1 MDERELE
8 EYDQVGNISIGADV
22 SKMDRLNL
30 ETAPVDGG
38 RYDKQVVATLQTGE
52 SKRVSNIFIGKS
64 QASQGLALSDGSYAN
79 VEEIKKAISEE
90 LSRKTREYDGKVKVV
105 SKKGQYFD
113 INALIDSVVRS
124 SGKITLADG
133 SDKVKQHNYH
143 QSIQLPNSDK
153 TYSKGLSFGYGQMRL
168 PQGDYIST
176 EELQKALGEY
186 LLVVPKEKPVIPVPP
201 VPVQQEEIEQKKE
214 EPKKENYVVRVTK
227 KYKNRASKWLVGLAM
242 VATLLSGFKIK
253 DKTVK
258 VKESVPTR
266 QQVVQ
271 VLKANNVDYS
281 IDDLTY
287 ETNSGA
293 LTDEELSQIVSSF
306 DLGEKVKADNGL
318 TLNTN
323 SLLFGT
329 NKTFGKEFELENKK
343 AGYYAITGFSIV
355 HNGKIVNFIED
366 LYGEGKT
373 ANLGEFINDTLEQSG
388 LSINDVNIRI
398 HLGSSVDNTRGGW
411 CDITDLLKKGAITP
425 ELVKDVINKQTT
437 YKGSVD
443 NFEGKYV
450 TILKGN
456 KSVDI
461 PIVNDNGN
469 FYSEGARV
477 LGSDGK
483 EYIISSLT
491 VESSIKTGAH
501 TETQM
506 QEMDREVSSGKKL
519 VYNIQ
524 DCDLLLAIAPLTL
537 ALASSIKT
545 KKDNDRL
552 KKESNYTFISNKAEY
567 EKFKRDFEEEKRK
580 YEKNSKFVRKLKE
593 IFYRKRVDE
602 MRKLTSGQVERLYG
616 IITNCH
622 TADYSYN
629 PADKISFEKGKIIV
643 TTQDNRRMDIT
654 DIVMP
659 KISQIGMNNYVVG
672 VGLSKDIDPEE
683 IQSGIRGR

>member
-1 MDERELE
+1 MDEKELE
-8 EYDQVGNISIGADV
+8 GYDQVGNISIGSDV

-38 RYDKQVVATLQTGE
+38 RYDKQVVATMQTGE
-52 SKRVSNIFIGKS
+52 SKKVSNIFIGKS

-79 VEEIKKAISEE
+79 VEEIKRAISEE
-90 LSRKTREYDGKVKVV
+90 LSRKTKEYEGKVKVV

-113 INALIDSVVRS
+113 IDALIDSVVRS
-124 SGKITLADG
+124 SGKITLAEG

-168 PQGDYIST
+168 PQGDYISI
-176 EELQKALGEY
+176 EELQKALGDY
-186 LLVVPKEKPVIPVPP
+186 LLVVPKEKPVPPVPP
-201 VPVQQEEIEQKKE
+201 VPVPQKEIEQKKE
-214 EPKKENYVVRVTK
+214 EPKKKNYVIHVTK

-242 VATLLSGFKIK
+242 TAVLLSGFKIK
-253 DKTVK
+253 NNTVK

-271 VLKANNVDYS
+271 VLKENNVDYS
-281 IDDLTY
+281 IDDLTF
-287 ETNSGA
+287 ETDYDA
-293 LTDEELSQIVSSF
+293 LTDKELSQIISSF
-306 DLGEKVKADNGL
+306 DLGEKVKADDGL

-355 HNGKIVNFIED
+355 HNGKIVNFIENF
-366 LYGEGKT
+366 YGEGKK
-373 ANLGEFINDTLEQSG
+373 ANLGKFINDTLEQSR
-388 LSINDVNIRI
+388 LNISDVNIRI

-411 CDITDLLKKGAITP
+411 CDVTDLLKSGAITP
-425 ELVKDVINKQTT
+425 EVVKDIINKQTT

-450 TILKGN
+450 TILKDN
-456 KSVDI
+456 KSIDI
-461 PIVNDNGN
+461 PIVDDNGN
-469 FYSEGARV
+469 FYSEGTRV

-483 EYIISSLT
+483 EYIISNLI
-491 VESSIKTGAH
+491 VESSIH
-501 TETQM
+501 TDVPTEMQM
-506 QEMDREVSSGKKL
+506 KEVEREVTSGKKL

-524 DCDLLLAIAPLTL
+524 DCNLLLAIAPLTL
-537 ALASSIKT
+537 ALVSSIKT
-545 KKDNDRL
+545 KRDNDRL
-552 KKESNYTFISNKAEY
+552 KKEPNYDSVSNRAEY
-567 EKFKRDFEEEKRK
+567 EKFRKDFEEEKRK
-580 YEKNSKFVRKLKE
+580 YEKSSKFIRKLKE

-602 MRKLTSGQVERLYG
+602 MRKLTSGQIERLYS

-629 PADKISFEKGKIIV
+629 PADKISFEKGRIIV

-659 KISQIGMNNYVVG
+659 KINQIGVNNWVVE
-672 VGLSKDIDPEE
+672 VGLSKDIDLEE